1 MHTISL
7 NDGESHAVD
16 DGGLLKVQVFP
27 VGGSPSDLRISV
39 TGEDVRATTPN
50 NTLAIVTA
58 VPASATITIAPTT
71 GGDFGIDQAVR
82 LTVTGTDRT
91 TVEFPV
97 VRVGGVP
104 EKKLGRI
111 DHTGS
116 SYNLTAYGSSVSTD
130 LPRAVMAV
138 SSAVR
143 THLTSTSGA
152 SGVSSLRVF
161 ADTGATLSAATEQDT
176 LTAAVTAVRGLATT
190 FSLDTVELF
199 TGAGRRGEVSVPEL
213 DDLVLQAA
221 AADVTRVGASVLP
234 GTPAAGQGG
243 TAPGTLTVH
252 LTSTPVTGMVADT
265 VAGGA
270 ERSTSLILVLGDG
283 SVEEASL
290 FSSSPDLTA
299 ATGVLPV
306 DARLAAGLLA
316 GDPGAFNHGAA
327 IVASILDSVKEVSA

>member
-27 VGGSPSDLRISV
+27 VGGSTSDLRISV

-58 VPASATITIAPTT
+58 VPASATITIAPTS

-116 SYNLTAYGSSVSTD
+116 SYTLTAYGSSVSTD

-143 THLTSTSGA
+143 THLTSTAGV
-152 SGVSSLRVF
+152 SGVSALRVF
-161 ADTGATLSAATEQDT
+161 ADTGATLSAVTKPDT

-213 DDLVLQAA
+213 DDLVPQVA
-221 AADVTRVGASVLP
+221 AADVTRVGASILP
-234 GTPAAGQGG
+234 GTPAAGPAGA
-243 TAPGTLTVH
+243 APGTLTVH
-252 LTSTPVTGMVADT
+252 LTSTPVAGMVADG
-265 VAGGA
+265 AGH
-270 ERSTSLILVLGDG
+270 STSLVLVLGDG

-327 IVASILDSVKEVSA
+327 VVASILDSVKEVSA